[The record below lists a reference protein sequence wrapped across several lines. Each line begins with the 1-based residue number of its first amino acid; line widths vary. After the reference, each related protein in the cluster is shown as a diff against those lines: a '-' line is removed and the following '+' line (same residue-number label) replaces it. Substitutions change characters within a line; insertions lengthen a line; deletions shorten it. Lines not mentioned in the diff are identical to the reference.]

1 MKSFKLR
8 RFVMGALIS
17 SLSVGVIGCSSEPS
31 LTTTILPATSTS
43 TSVPDGEKLTQ
54 AQATTLSRLL
64 FMNYDQGGA
73 DFVANVPYGIGASI
87 VIEGVVDWKMHTGS
101 AKLFVK
107 KADGTTADTSEIWWR
122 NPNNVQ
128 SGFVATSLKGLT
140 EAMAKAGRPGVKYVA
155 RPLSTSPIDI
165 ILKYLDALSSD
176 QAENPLLLRQDKR
189 AGYLGVETI
198 PSGEADV
205 IKFGRSRYW
214 IDLKSKRMVQA
225 SAGLAGLRT
234 DTVFTISD
242 PGQKTIAF
250 PPNSEVVD
258 AGTIP
263 EIYAELT
270 SAPK

>member
-1 MKSFKLR
+1 VKSSKFR
-8 RFVMGALIS
+8 RFGICALIGLT
-17 SLSVGVIGCSSEPS
+17 SLGVGGCSSEPS

-43 TSVPDGEKLTQ
+43 VPVGEKLTQ

-73 DFVANVPYGIGASI
+73 DFVADVPYGIGSSI
-87 VIEGVVDWKMHTGS
+87 VIEGVVDWKTHTGNGT
-101 AKLFVK
+101 LVVK
-107 KADGTTADTSEIWWR
+107 KNDGTLVDTSEIWWGY
-122 NPNNVQ
+122 PNDAQ
-128 SGFVATSLKGLT
+128 RGFVATSLKGLT
-140 EAMAKAGRPGVKYVA
+140 EAMAEAGRPGVKYVA

-214 IDLKSKRMVQA
+214 VDLKSKRMVQA

-234 DTVFTISD
+234 ETVFTIRAAG
-242 PGQKTIAF
+242 PKTIAF

-258 AGTIP
+258 AQTIP

-270 SAPK
+270 SALK